1 MERMKLQKDWLDYVN
16 RLQERERQKIIS
28 SGITNWTLLLA
39 VLGLAYWIYPDIIAM
54 QKNWHTVLIG
64 YVVFGNIATTF
75 FDFFNNFYRQVKI
88 KRYSSPI
95 TSTDVK
101 GLKILWR
108 YQLILVTSFLLSNGY
123 FLFFHSVN
131 FFFSLY
137 FTIYCVRY
145 LLEAVQASIY
155 IFLENKKR
163 KFDRKAIKMEIEQN
177 SSKMEAY
184 KFLKQL
190 LIFLMWLLFS
200 NSYKVILTFLLT
212 IYICI
217 NYNFNNILWKQ
228 IFDGLASVI
237 IVILLQFLFTIFM
250 KRMKIGWLENL
261 EREIVINN
269 LTEDQIVSKLKLGYF
284 NASNIDNY
292 F

>member
-1 MERMKLQKDWLDYVN
+1 M
-16 RLQERERQKIIS
+16 
-28 SGITNWTLLLA
+28 
-39 VLGLAYWIYPDIIAM
+39 
-54 QKNWHTVLIG
+54 
-64 YVVFGNIATTF
+64 
-75 FDFFNNFYRQVKI
+75 
-88 KRYSSPI
+88 
-95 TSTDVK
+95 
-101 GLKILWR
+101 
-108 YQLILVTSFLLSNGY
+108 
-123 FLFFHSVN
+123 
-131 FFFSLY
+131 
-137 FTIYCVRY
+137 
-145 LLEAVQASIY
+145 QASIY

>member
-1 MERMKLQKDWLDYVN
+1 M
-16 RLQERERQKIIS
+16 I
-28 SGITNWTLLLA
+28 
-39 VLGLAYWIYPDIIAM
+39 
-54 QKNWHTVLIG
+54 
-64 YVVFGNIATTF
+64 
-75 FDFFNNFYRQVKI
+75 FFNNFYRQVKI